1 MSAARTMF
9 RVWSMFIRS
18 PVPYGPPVQPVF
30 TSQTG
35 HVVLLEAVHQQVG
48 VDARV
53 ARQERRPEAGGERRA
68 RLLDPD
74 LGAGE
79 LRRVA
84 ADEVVGRLLARQA
97 RDRRQHAERVG
108 GQEDHVARRAGD
120 AGRIGVADEVQRV
133 GAAGVLGEPL
143 GVEVELA
150 RHRVDVDVLEDRPEA
165 PGRGEDVRLVHRREA
180 DRLGVAAALEVE
192 DVVAAPAVL
201 VVADEAP
208 QRIGRERR
216 LARAREP
223 EEDDESPAC
232 PTLIEECI
240 GRTPSSGIR

>member
-1 MSAARTMF
+1 MF

-35 HVVLLEAVHQQVG
+35 TSYCSRRSISIAR

-53 ARQERRPEAGGERRA
+53 ARQERRPEAGRERRR
-68 RLLDPD
+68 RLLDAD

-79 LRRVA
+79 LGRVA
-84 ADEVVGRLLARQA
+84 ADEVVGRLLAGQA
-97 RDRRQHAERVG
+97 
-108 GQEDHVARRAGD
+108 ARSA
-120 AGRIGVADEVQRV
+120 AGRRTRRRSGSTTLRGWPAMPVGSALPMKCERV

-150 RHRVDVDVLEDRPEA
+150 RRGVDVDVLEDRPEPA
-165 PGRGEDVRLVHRREA
+165 RRREDVRLVHRREA

-192 DVVAAPAVL
+192 DAV
-201 VVADEAP
+201 AP
-208 QRIGRERR
+208 QPCSSSPMRLRSRIGREGR
-216 LARAREP
+216 LARPRQA
-223 EEDDESPAC
+223 EEDDASRRPS
-232 PTLIEECI
+232 PTLTDECI
-240 GRTPSSGIR
+240 GSTPSSGIR